1 MCRIDWHFSWDSLI
15 PRGVGRVPDYGSPT
29 VRRRRLA
36 AELRRLRERAG
47 FTGDEV
53 ADRLGWSAS
62 KISRIELHRTGI
74 KQADL
79 LRLLDLY
86 GVADVHREGLVA
98 LARESSKAG
107 RLEAV
112 ASSLPGEYAAFLYAE
127 AEAKSVWT
135 WDPQIIPGLL
145 QTADYARA
153 VMLRWDD
160 VFPVPPGDIDR
171 RVEARL
177 LRQQVLHRQ
186 PPFVLSVVIDESV
199 LYRRL
204 GDNSIMREQLNR
216 LIEIAELPNV
226 TVQVLPLDGIQSI
239 TTSAFIYMRF
249 SEVHDVSLHDI
260 AIIEHLSGSDYVEDE
275 EDTHKYFRLFRS
287 LATKAVPERVSISL
301 IRKAAQ
307 EAWAT

>member
-1 MCRIDWHFSWDSLI
+1 M
-15 PRGVGRVPDYGSPT
+15 PDYGSPT

-62 KISRIELHRTGI
+62 KISRIELHRIGI

-98 LARESSKAG
+98 LADEASRTG

-112 ASSLPGEYAAFLYAE
+112 AASLPGEYAAFLYAE
-127 AEAKSVWT
+127 SEAESVWT
-135 WDPQIIPGLL
+135 WDPQMVPGLL

-153 VMLRWDD
+153 VMLRWED

-171 RVEARL
+171 RIEGRL
-177 LRQQVLHRQ
+177 LRQQILHRD
-186 PPFVLSVVIDESV
+186 PPFVLSAVIDESV

-204 GDNSIMREQLNR
+204 GDDTIMHKQLER
-216 LIEIAELPNV
+216 LTKMAELPNITIQIV
-226 TVQVLPLDGIQSI
+226 PLKGEQSI
-239 TTSAFIYMRF
+239 STGAFIYMRF
-249 SEVHDVSLHDI
+249 AQVHDVPLHDI
-260 AIIEHLSGSDYVEDE
+260 AVVEHLSGSDYVEDDG
-275 EDTHKYFRLFRS
+275 DTYQYYRLFKS
-287 LATKAVPERVSISL
+287 LASKALAPRDSLSL
-301 IRKAAQ
+301 IMKTAQ
-307 EAWAT
+307 ENWPL

>member
-1 MCRIDWHFSWDSLI
+1 M
-15 PRGVGRVPDYGSPT
+15 PDYGSPT

-47 FTGDEV
+47 LTGDEV

-62 KISRIELHRTGI
+62 KISRIELHRIGI

-86 GVADVHREGLVA
+86 RVADVHRGSLVA
-98 LARESSKAG
+98 LADEARRTG

-112 ASSLPGEYAAFLYAE
+112 AASLPGEYAAFLYAE

-135 WDPQIIPGLL
+135 WDPQIVPGLL

-153 VMLRWDD
+153 VMLRWAD

-171 RVEARL
+171 RIEGRL
-177 LRQQVLHRQ
+177 LRQQVLHRD
-186 PPFVLSVVIDESV
+186 PPFVLSAVIDESV

-204 GDNSIMREQLNR
+204 GDNAIMHRQLDR
-216 LIEIAELPNV
+216 LAETAELPNV
-226 TVQVLPLDGIQSI
+226 TVQILPLTGDQSI
-239 TTSAFIYMRF
+239 ATSAFIYMQF
-249 SEVHDVSLHDI
+249 AQAHDIPLHDI
-260 AIIEHLSGSDYVEDE
+260 AVVEHLSGNDYVEDDG
-275 EDTHKYFRLFRS
+275 DTYQFYRLFKS
-287 LATKAVPERVSISL
+287 LASKALSAKDSL
-301 IRKAAQ
+301 SLVMKVAQ
-307 EAWAT
+307 QHWP